1 MREYGKIEDQLLTYR
16 ECGKQDME
24 EFLEHT
30 AIAKHTDILTKLR
43 RNDARIKSDHQ
54 VLYKIV
60 YCINVWSDVSMKCTM
75 EEREEARLDFCVSNI
90 IYCRGLQEN

>member
-1 MREYGKIEDQLLTYR
+1 MREYGKIEDQLHTYR

-54 VLYKIV
+54 VLCKIV
-60 YCINVWSDVSMKCTM
+60 YCINMWRRGRK
-75 EEREEARLDFCVSNI
+75 LD
-90 IYCRGLQEN
+90 

>member
-30 AIAKHTDILTKLR
+30 TIAKHTDILTKLR

-54 VLYKIV
+54 VLYKI
-60 YCINVWSDVSMKCTM
+60 YIASMCDLM
-75 EEREEARLDFCVSNI
+75 LA
-90 IYCRGLQEN
+90 